1 MITLTILLIL
11 YVIWSIRKIY
21 IDSERD
27 WEEFNPFKS
36 NVPAFLGL
44 VVGGS
49 ILITVLMALCILKL
63 P

>member
-1 MITLTILLIL
+1 MITLTILSLLSLIF
-11 YVIWSIRKIY
+11 SIRKIY

-27 WEEFNPFKS
+27 WKEFNPYNS
-36 NVPAFLGL
+36 NVLAYLGL

-49 ILITVLMALCILKL
+49 ALLVGFIFLCILKL

>member
-11 YVIWSIRKIY
+11 YFIWSIRKIY

-27 WEEFNPFKS
+27 WKEFNPYNS
-36 NVPAFLGL
+36 NILAFLGL
-44 VVGGS
+44 IVGGS
-49 ILITVLMALCILKL
+49 VLLVGVIFLCIFKL